1 MANIQKEF
9 KYKRAISVTY
19 GAMFYEGAMN
29 VILISLMPLLSQRYG
44 VSTGD
49 MGLLISAK
57 SIGTFF
63 MLYVSGYWS
72 DKYGRKPVIFSGAI
86 CMLFFILGLIVS
98 NNFYLAIIFAFMGG
112 IGHGIMDAPSMS
124 IIFDLFPSNPAPGM
138 SLVQVFFSGGGVA
151 VTITTAQILKYG
163 LDWRLILYAFAFIG
177 VALAF
182 LTYSAVF
189 PPKYRLEPDSSGTA
203 QVPKYKSEPLLKK
216 EGAMLAICM
225 AFFAVYQAVVFTWMP
240 TFAEAGKGL
249 SEADSLSVL
258 TVYQIGTVIGAL
270 VFSQVLRKIH
280 ATQVMIL
287 NSLMTLLLFVGFLW
301 VTTLTTIFIV
311 TFLMGIFMGIFF
323 SLCINMGGELFSEK
337 AGTMTGL
344 LGTVNMLTNSI
355 SLIVSGQLIKV
366 IGITS
371 IYQFVPV
378 FLIGLVGS
386 TLVFRRM
393 YKKLI

>member
-1 MANIQKEF
+1 MANIWKKF

-44 VSTGD
+44 VSAGD
-49 MGLLISAK
+49 ISLLISAK

-86 CMLFFILGLIVS
+86 CMLLFILGLVVS
-98 NNFYLAIIFAFMGG
+98 NNFYLAILFAFMGG

-151 VTITTAQILKYG
+151 VTIATAQILKYG
-163 LDWRLILYAFAFIG
+163 LDWRLILYAFAFFG

-182 LTYSAVF
+182 LISSAVF
-189 PPKYRLEPDSSGTA
+189 PPKHRMELDSGTT

-216 EGAMLAICM
+216 EGAMLGICM
-225 AFFAVYQAVVFTWMP
+225 AFFAVYQATVFTWMP
-240 TFAEAGKGL
+240 TFVKAAKGL

-258 TVYQIGTVIGAL
+258 TIYQIGTVIGAL
-270 VFSQVLRKIH
+270 LFSQVLRKIH
-280 ATQVMIL
+280 ATNVMVL
-287 NSLMTLLLFVGFLW
+287 NSLMTLLLFVGFFW

-311 TFLMGIFMGIFF
+311 SFFMGIFMGIFF
-323 SLCINMGGELFSEK
+323 SLCINMGGELFAEK

-344 LGTVNMLTNSI
+344 LGTVNMLVNSLA
-355 SLIVSGQLIKV
+355 LIVSGQLIKV
-366 IGITS
+366 VGIVS
-371 IYQFVPV
+371 IYQFVPI
-378 FLIGLVGS
+378 FLIGLVAS
-386 TLVFRRM
+386 TLVFRTM